1 MTTIHDLMI
10 ERLGGHGDGI
20 AQLADGPVYVPYVLS
35 GETVRAEVSGDR
47 ARLLEVLQAS
57 PDRVAPI
64 CPHFTAC
71 GGCASQHMARA
82 AEQAAKIEHVRLA
95 FGQQRITAPLQPMIA
110 AELSSRR
117 RAVFAARRTKN
128 SAVFGFHAARAHDI
142 VDIEVCPILSPEIAG
157 RLAAIKTL
165 ITPLLSRSG
174 EARITVTLA
183 DNGIDIAIEGAK
195 PELTAELRQT
205 LADHARGARVIRV
218 SIDAD
223 PVYSSLQP
231 LIRFGRIDVAI
242 PPGVFLQA
250 VPSAERAIAALLRTA
265 VGKAKAVADL
275 FCGVG
280 TFTFPLAEGAQ
291 MLAVD
296 TDKAAI
302 AALTDAHRRGQGVK
316 PIITKVRDLL
326 REPMSAK
333 ELEPYEAVVFD
344 PPRSGADAQAHMIA
358 KSKAK
363 TVVAISCAPATLARD
378 VKTLIAG
385 GFTLES
391 VTPIDQFV
399 FTPHVEAL
407 AVLRRKK

>member
-1 MTTIHDLMI
+1 MTTIQDLTI
-10 ERLGGHGDGI
+10 DRLGGHGDGI
-20 AQLADGPVYVPYVLS
+20 AQLADGPVYIPYVLS

-47 ARLLEVLQAS
+47 ARLLEIITPS
-57 PDRVAPI
+57 PDRIAPT

-71 GGCASQHMARA
+71 GGCASQHMARTL
-82 AEQAAKIEHVRLA
+82 EQAIKVEQVRIA
-95 FGQQRITAPLQPMIA
+95 FSQQRITAPMLPMIA
-110 AELSSRR
+110 AELGSRR

-142 VDIEVCPILSPEIAG
+142 IDIDVCPILSPEIAQ
-157 RLAAIKTL
+157 RLPAIKTL

-174 EARITVTLA
+174 EARITVTVA
-183 DNGIDIAIEGAK
+183 DNGIDIAVEGAK

-205 LADHARGARVIRV
+205 LADHARAARVIRV
-218 SIDAD
+218 SIDTD
-223 PVYSSLQP
+223 PVYASLQP
-231 LIRFGRIDVAI
+231 LIRFGRVDVAI

-250 VPSAERAIAALLRTA
+250 VPAAERAIADLLRA
-265 VGKAKAVADL
+265 SIGKTKAVADL

-280 TFTFPLAEGAQ
+280 TFSFPLAEGAQ
-291 MLAVD
+291 VLAVD
-296 TDKAAI
+296 SDKAAI
-302 AALTDAHRRGQGVK
+302 AALSDAHRRGQGVK
-316 PIITKVRDLL
+316 PVITKVRDLL

-378 VKTLIAG
+378 VKTLIAA
-385 GFTLES
+385 GFMLES